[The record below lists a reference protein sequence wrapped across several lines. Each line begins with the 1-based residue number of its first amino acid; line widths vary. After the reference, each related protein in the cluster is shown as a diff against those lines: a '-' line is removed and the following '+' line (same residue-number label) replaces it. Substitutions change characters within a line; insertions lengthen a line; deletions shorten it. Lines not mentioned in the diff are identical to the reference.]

1 MTMPHLMNCG
11 HSDDGW
17 CLACVKTLEDE
28 RYNTVIEA
36 GKYEYALQ
44 AALQRQETAEKQLAQ
59 LREQL
64 AKAEAERP
72 MTNGY
77 AYHRLASQVEYAISL
92 LDGNEDESDSPCGEL
107 VEKLIDHLNHYE
119 SVKCQLAKAEAEAK
133 RYRGAW
139 ASVRKQW
146 DYEATIAAGWNVPS
160 GDRLACLLR
169 QCIDDMDDLIPPT
182 EQGTTHD

>member
-11 HSDDGW
+11 HSDNGW

-44 AALQRQETAEKQLAQ
+44 AALQRQKTAEKQLAQ
-59 LREQL
+59 LSE
-64 AKAEAERP
+64 
-72 MTNGY
+72 
-77 AYHRLASQVEYAISL
+77 
-92 LDGNEDESDSPCGEL
+92 
-107 VEKLIDHLNHYE
+107 
-119 SVKCQLAKAEAEAK
+119 QLAKAEAEAK
-133 RYRGAW
+133 RYREAW

-146 DYEATIAAGWNVPS
+146 DNEATIAAGWDVPS
-160 GDRLACLLR
+160 GDRLASLLR
-169 QCIDDMDDLIPPT
+169 QCIDDMDDLIPPD

>member
-64 AKAEAERP
+64 AKAE
-72 MTNGY
+72 
-77 AYHRLASQVEYAISL
+77 S
-92 LDGNEDESDSPCGEL
+92 
-107 VEKLIDHLNHYE
+107 
-119 SVKCQLAKAEAEAK
+119 EAK
-133 RYRGAW
+133 RYREAW
-139 ASVRKQW
+139 FLVR
-146 DYEATIAAGWNVPS
+146 DALLSDREFWNNKNADREVQIS
-160 GDRLACLLR
+160 GTLLH
-169 QCIDDMDDLIPPT
+169 MDDLIPPA
-182 EQGTTHD
+182 EQ

>member
-59 LREQL
+59 LSEQL

-77 AYHRLASQVEYAISL
+77 AYHSLASQVEYAINL
-92 LDGNEDESDSPCGEL
+92 LDGNEDESDSPGGEL

-119 SVKCQLAKAEAEAK
+119 AVKSQLAKAEAEAK
-133 RYRGAW
+133 RYREAW
-139 ASVRKQW
+139 FLVRDALHW
-146 DYEATIAAGWNVPS
+146 DREFWNNKNANREVQIS
-160 GDRLACLLR
+160 GTLLN
-169 QCIDDMDDLIPPT
+169 MDDLIPPA
-182 EQGTTHD
+182 EQ